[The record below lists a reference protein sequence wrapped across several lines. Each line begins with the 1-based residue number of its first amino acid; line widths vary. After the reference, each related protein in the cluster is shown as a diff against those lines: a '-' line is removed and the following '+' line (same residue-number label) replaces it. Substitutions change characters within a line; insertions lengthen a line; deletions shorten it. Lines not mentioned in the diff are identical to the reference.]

1 MAQKANEVKDRGQT
15 TAEAATIREDLFADL
30 KEAAQKGREDR
41 GSASPR

>member
-1 MAQKANEVKDRGQT
+1 MAQKASETKDRGQT
-15 TAEAATIREDLFADL
+15 TAEAATVREDLFADL